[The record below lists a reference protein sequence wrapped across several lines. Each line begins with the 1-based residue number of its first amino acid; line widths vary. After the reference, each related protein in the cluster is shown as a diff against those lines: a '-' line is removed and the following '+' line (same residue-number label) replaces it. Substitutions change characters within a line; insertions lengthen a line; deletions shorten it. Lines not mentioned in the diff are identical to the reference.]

1 MNSDIVHA
9 LITHYGYRYAQ
20 LQIIQPLRLDLSTLI
35 KFWVSQMEN
44 YPCESNQD
52 QVQTQVHILYIK
64 QMVFHLKTAQI
75 LMLTV
80 ITLALTIFCLKNTE
94 NAPSNEIMNKRMKQ
108 VKILLL
114 NSSLVKPN
122 LHLKN
127 LVSQILRRKRRKE
140 ECTRLKSLTSSSR
153 ALSLNII
160 LFQTSCTTRSW
171 SFASILDATSL
182 STRPGTLGIMPWDM
196 KASSHTHDT
205 YEAKVSHKRA
215 TRKSTWKF
223 TGIVK
228 ESNQWVQSCIS

>member
-1 MNSDIVHA
+1 
-9 LITHYGYRYAQ
+9 
-20 LQIIQPLRLDLSTLI
+20 
-35 KFWVSQMEN
+35 
-44 YPCESNQD
+44 
-52 QVQTQVHILYIK
+52 
-64 QMVFHLKTAQI
+64 
-75 LMLTV
+75 
-80 ITLALTIFCLKNTE
+80 
-94 NAPSNEIMNKRMKQ
+94 MNKRMKQ

-182 STRPGTLGIMPWDM
+182 STRPGTLGIMLWDM

-205 YEAKVSHKRA
+205 YAVEASRKR
-215 TRKSTWKF
+215 STWKSTYKF
-223 TGIVK
+223 TEREK
-228 ESNQWVQSCIS
+228 ESNRQALRVKSYPSLYRLNHLIKMLTNKLLYKFMYSYYDFAWNKVKQGLSSQAFYQRCDKIIWLGLSKS